1 METLYL
7 PQFFFGN
14 DFKNVYEPAE
24 DTFILLDALENDLIT
39 LKNNSRVCLECG
51 SGSGII
57 ITSIAK
63 SFAAASTKTATKNG
77 SNAAND
83 FRLLLATDINFKAC
97 QTTQKCA
104 TYFGQEHNVQVIQ
117 TDLAE
122 CLLDRLE
129 QSVDLLVFNPPYVP
143 TEEDPTSDFKK
154 SQTSKKKKNQLI
166 NLAWAGGKHG
176 RSVIDVFLKNYV
188 KKLLSKPYGVAY
200 IVALEANNIDD
211 LTKCLE
217 GSTEG
222 GDDDAIVGSV
232 ALKRRAGS
240 ESLYVLKYQY
250 ANAKSN
256 K

>member
-7 PQFFFGN
+7 PQALFAK

-24 DTFILLDALENDLIT
+24 DTFILLDALENDLNT
-39 LKNNSRVCLECG
+39 LKNNSKVCLECG
-51 SGSGII
+51 SGSGVI

-63 SFAAASTKTATKNG
+63 SFAASATTKSAATKNG
-77 SNAAND
+77 STSSDD

-122 CLLDRLE
+122 CLVDRLE
-129 QSVDLLVFNPPYVP
+129 HSVDLLVFNPPYVP
-143 TEEDPTSDFKK
+143 TEENPASDLK
-154 SQTSKKKKNQLI
+154 TTTKKKQTI

-176 RSVIDVFLKNYV
+176 RQVIDIFLKNYV
-188 KKLLSKPYGVAY
+188 KRLLSKPNGVAY
-200 IVALEANNIDD
+200 MVALEANNIDD
-211 LTKCLE
+211 LINCLRE
-217 GSTEG
+217 SNEDDNGIIGS
-222 GDDDAIVGSV
+222 I
-232 ALKRRAGS
+232 ALKRRAGT
-240 ESLYVLKYQY
+240 ESLCVIKYQY
-250 ANAKSN
+250 ANANSN